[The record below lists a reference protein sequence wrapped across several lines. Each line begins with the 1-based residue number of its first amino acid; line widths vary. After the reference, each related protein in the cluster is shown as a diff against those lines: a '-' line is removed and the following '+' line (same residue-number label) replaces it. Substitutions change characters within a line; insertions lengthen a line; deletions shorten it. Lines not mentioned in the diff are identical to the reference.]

1 VPIIALSGTGLAA
14 VVGGVG
20 TFVLA
25 VVAVFQMTESRR
37 QTRAMESQAA
47 AGRDAAARELA
58 AMREYIRASVEQ
70 GNAVREA
77 ARAQVQ
83 PIVFAEILA
92 GISKPGE
99 SDEIGEGERAFPY
112 RLSNEGTGVALNIT
126 HGVEIEGIEKAFGD
140 GMHLVSLGPGITIPP
155 DEGLDPTH
163 RRFEA
168 PFREDELP
176 ENWGIASRTYW
187 VRFENVFG
195 EQFETRVPYNPQQS
209 SAFMRTT
216 ELPVAEPAPPEPA
229 PPEPVSAASQSSSV
243 SSAAASQPDALA
255 RQRWTSQ
262 TSIVAITAIA
272 AVLGAAVGGFATYL
286 GNNQLQNSQNRT
298 AARGAGRVLQAD
310 FVNAATRVEFE
321 LEYKR
326 YVAPE
331 SESVVRISEDDEK
344 LIASNVGASTWN
356 HVAAAKAVLQEEL
369 SSLNSSNKEVLEARA
384 HRIVVLQGTHLQ
396 FEESVLQTLD
406 RAILGLKKLT
416 GTTSAE

>member
-1 VPIIALSGTGLAA
+1 MPILALSGTGLAA

-25 VVAVFQMTESRR
+25 IVAVLQMAESRR

-47 AGRDAAARELA
+47 TGRDAAARELA
-58 AMREYIRASVEQ
+58 AMREYITASVEQ

-83 PIVFAEILA
+83 PIVFAEILGGTIDGPNEGDDIA
-92 GISKPGE
+92 
-99 SDEIGEGERAFPY
+99 EGERGFPY

-163 RRFEA
+163 RRFVA

-187 VRFENVFG
+187 VRFENVFS

-216 ELPVAEPAPPEPA
+216 ELPVAEPTS
-229 PPEPVSAASQSSSV
+229 PEPVSPANQSSSV
-243 SSAAASQPDALA
+243 SSAAASPPSAPT
-255 RQRWTSQ
+255 QRRWNAHATV
-262 TSIVAITAIA
+262 VAITAA
-272 AVLGAAVGGFATYL
+272 AAILGAAVGGFATYL
-286 GNNQLQNSQNRT
+286 GNDKLQKSQSHS

-310 FVNAATRVEFE
+310 FASAATRIEAE
-321 LEYKR
+321 LERKR
-326 YVAPE
+326 FIAPE
-331 SESVVRISEDDEK
+331 AESVLRLSTEDEK
-344 LIASNVGASTWN
+344 LIASNVSPEVWNQIAS
-356 HVAAAKAVLQEEL
+356 AKAVLQDEL
-369 SSLNSSNKEVLEARA
+369 ATLNSSNLEVLEARDHLA
-384 HRIVVLQGTHLQ
+384 VVLQGPRLR
-396 FEESVLQTLD
+396 FEEGALRALD
-406 RAILGLKKLT
+406 KAVLGLKTLT